1 METLK
6 EKIDYAAE
14 RFGFEAISNQLI
26 EEMSELTKALCKLN
40 RLNGLGMPPAKEIT
54 EAKLANDIVEELADV
69 KVTFEQMVH
78 LMNAEDGISEIIAF
92 KVKRTYERMG
102 WNEGRKNDGTK
113 SGTQG

>member
-1 METLK
+1 MPN
-6 EKIDYAAE
+6 KINIRQRQVVYRKAIE
-14 RFGFEAISNQLI
+14 RFGPPNQMIKAI
-26 EEMSELTKALCKLN
+26 EEMSELTKVL
-40 RLNGLGMPPAKEIT
+40 AKILVMGGEVS
-54 EAKLANDIVEELADV
+54 LDDIIEELADV